1 MIPSAQVK
9 TIEVNTGAVRIVQSN
24 ADGRFLFS
32 QVNPGTYRIEVH
44 SNEFG
49 PAQSQ
54 PTSVSV
60 GQTVTVNFTL
70 FPAATEQTVE
80 VREQFGLM
88 SLENPNTS
96 TTLETETI
104 KNLPNPGPGDHR
116 ARQAACKARAEPH
129 RAASR
134 GRWMGC

>member
-1 MIPSAQVK
+1 MAENRLINILVLFVLLTMVKPNSLLAQSGTSSAVTGTITDKSGAVIPSAQVK
-9 TIEVNTGAVRIVQSN
+9 AIEVNTGAVRIVQSN

-44 SNEFG
+44 SDEFG

-70 FPAATEQTVE
+70 FPAA
-80 VREQFGLM
+80 
-88 SLENPNTS
+88 S
-96 TTLETETI
+96 
-104 KNLPNPGPGDHR
+104 
-116 ARQAACKARAEPH
+116 
-129 RAASR
+129 
-134 GRWMGC
+134 